1 MTDDDVKKDAERVIA
16 IEAEAVRALGEHI
29 DYGFRGA
36 LEAIL
41 ATEGRTILI
50 GIGKSG
56 IVAQKISA
64 TLSSTGTASFFLHP
78 AEGVHGDLGMV
89 RPGDVV
95 IAVSHSGET
104 PEILYLVPSLK
115 ALGVKLV
122 AMTGELGSSL
132 AREADYVIATSV
144 DREACPLNLVPTAST
159 TAALV
164 MGDALAICAMRKR
177 GFKEEDFAAV
187 HPGGTLGRRLLSTIS
202 SLGHAAAEV
211 PRVSADATF
220 AAAVAEMS
228 AKRFGITAVTDGA
241 GRLVGVITDGDVRRA
256 YEKGVTGEA
265 TAADVMTKDPKTID
279 LDATGA
285 RALHVMETHQITAL
299 FAVDEERKP
308 VAVVHIH
315 DILGRGAVQ
324 VDFD

>member
-1 MTDDDVKKDAERVIA
+1 MDDDLKKDAERVIA
-16 IEAEAVRALGEHI
+16 IEAEAVRALGERI
-29 DYGFRGA
+29 DEGFRGA
-36 LEAIL
+36 VEAIL

-56 IVAQKISA
+56 IVAQKIAA

-95 IAVSHSGET
+95 VAVSHSGET

-122 AMTGELGSSL
+122 ALTGEPGSSL
-132 AREADYVIATSV
+132 AREADYVVAAAV
-144 DREACPLNLVPTAST
+144 DREACPLGLVPTAST

-187 HPGGTLGRRLLSTIS
+187 HPGGTLGRRLLSTVS
-202 SLGHAAAEV
+202 SLGHGGDEIPQVA
-211 PRVSADATF
+211 SGATF
-220 AAAVAEMS
+220 AEAVAEMS
-228 AKRFGITAVTDGA
+228 AKKFGITAVTDD

-256 YEKGVTGEA
+256 YERGVSTEA
-265 TAADVMTKDPKTID
+265 KAAEVMTKDPKTID
-279 LDATGA
+279 LDAAGA
-285 RALHVMETHQITAL
+285 RALHVMETYQITAL
-299 FAVDEERKP
+299 FAVDGEKRP

>member
-1 MTDDDVKKDAERVIA
+1 MDDDVKKDAERVIA
-16 IEAEAVRALGEHI
+16 IEAEAVRALGARV
-29 DYGFRGA
+29 DDGFGGA
-36 LEAIL
+36 VDAIL

-56 IVAQKISA
+56 IVAQKIAA

-95 IAVSHSGET
+95 ITVSHSGET
-104 PEILYLVPSLK
+104 PEILYLVPPLK

-122 AMTGELGSSL
+122 AMTGEPGSSL
-132 AREADYVIATSV
+132 AREADYVIATTV
-144 DREACPLNLVPTAST
+144 DREACPLGLVPTAST

-187 HPGGTLGRRLLSTIS
+187 HPGGTLGRRLLSTVA
-202 SLGHAAAEV
+202 SLGHTGERV
-211 PRVSADATF
+211 PRVPAGATF
-220 AAAVAEMS
+220 AEAVAEMS
-228 AKRFGITAVTDGA
+228 AKKFGITAVTDEA

-256 YEKGVTGEA
+256 YERGVTGEA
-265 TAADVMTKDPKTID
+265 KAADVMTKDPKTTE
-279 LDATGA
+279 LDAAGA
-285 RALHVMETHQITAL
+285 RALHVMETYQITAL
-299 FAVDEERKP
+299 FAVDGERRP
-308 VAVVHIH
+308 VAIVHIH